1 VFAVNT
7 LLSRCGIA
15 ALLIVPAGCAK
26 RQASGPS
33 GDSASVRL
41 VADAERSRHF
51 DAVSSH
57 LELGGVLYGYADID
71 GDALALASSAQVL
84 VHQLAVSQPQ
94 LAALDRQDLKGLFS
108 QLGLSD
114 IKAVGFSSVRDA
126 DGIYRNR
133 TFLFTPGG
141 RHGLLA
147 AFGGQPGRFIGSRM
161 APPDCDF
168 YSETEF
174 DVNALYDTVRSVVS
188 KVGGREAADALA
200 KKLKN
205 AGADSGFSVLDVIQG
220 MSGRMTI
227 ILRMDPGSTY
237 QIRGPNGAVIPAF
250 SAIVRVE
257 GVGGAV
263 SGALSRNGAL
273 VESKQGSL
281 TLFTP
286 RSAPPLSG
294 LKPVLAVQGKA
305 FFAATSPEFLQE
317 CLHRTEGIETN
328 PEFAT
333 GLAALGP
340 EGNGLT
346 WVSQRFFGRL
356 REIGSLNPS
365 ATAEQK
371 RVFDV
376 FTLNLPIVTRP
387 LLSIRINLS
396 DGILVR
402 SNWNKSLKSD
412 IAMFTIYN
420 PVTIGLM
427 ASMAIPAFQKVRQAS
442 QEKAILNNLH
452 TLYDA
457 GEQYYLINRASSATY
472 DELVGP
478 GKFVAEVQ
486 PVAGEDYRSLTFKKG
501 LPLMVRLPDGRAIA
515 YPAGAVAPSA
525 VSLGDQPKSAAD
537 IGRQKVYD
545 QIGVVNNLYT
555 LDEAAKKYCI
565 EHNVDTVAYADLV
578 GPGKLLPEVKPVAGE
593 DYTSLVFKR
602 GQRVEVRLSDGRIV
616 RYPLGAPENSPRPEH
631 TSEQAPAPDDP
642 QAQAMI
648 QNLQILNDAANK
660 YYADHDSTTATFEML
675 VGPGKYLPSITPVA
689 GEDYRSLLFK
699 KDHPLRLYLKDGR
712 VITFPPQRQQQ

>member
-1 VFAVNT
+1 
-7 LLSRCGIA
+7 
-15 ALLIVPAGCAK
+15 LLIALAGCAK
-26 RQASGPS
+26 KEAGVSPRGT
-33 GDSASVRL
+33 ASVNL
-41 VADAERSRHF
+41 VPDSERSRHF
-51 DAVSSH
+51 DAVNSH

-84 VHQLAVSQPQ
+84 VHQLALTQPQ

-108 QLGLSD
+108 ELGLND
-114 IKAVGFSSVRDA
+114 IKAVGFSSVREA

-133 TFLFTPGG
+133 TFLFTPAG

-147 AFGGQPGRFIGSRM
+147 AFGGRPGRFIGSKM

-174 DVNALYDTVRSVVS
+174 DVNALYDTVRGVVS
-188 KVGGREAADALA
+188 KVGGSEAADSLA
-200 KKLKN
+200 KKLKE
-205 AGADSGFSVLDVIQG
+205 AGAGSGFSVLDVIQG
-220 MSGRMTI
+220 MRGRMTI
-227 ILRMDPGSTY
+227 ILRMDPQSTY
-237 QIRGPNGAVIPAF
+237 RLPGPGGAMIPAF
-250 SAIVRVE
+250 SAIVRVD
-257 GVGGAV
+257 GVGAAV
-263 SGALSRNGAL
+263 SGTLSKSGGM

-286 RSAPPLSG
+286 RSAPPLAG

-328 PEFAT
+328 PEFAS

-356 REIGSLNPS
+356 RDIGSLNPN

-371 RVFDV
+371 HVFDV
-376 FTLNLPIVTRP
+376 FALNVPIVTRP
-387 LLSIRINLS
+387 LLSVRTNLP
-396 DGILVR
+396 DGVLVR
-402 SNWNKSLKSD
+402 SSWNQSLKAD

-442 QEKAILNNLH
+442 QEKAIQNNLH

-457 GEQYYLINRASSATY
+457 AEQFYLINGASSTTY
-472 DELVGP
+472 DQLVGP
-478 GKFVAEVQ
+478 GKYVPEIQ
-486 PVAGEDYRSLTFKKG
+486 PADGEDYRSLTFRKG
-501 LPLMVRLPDGRAIA
+501 LPLIVRLGDGRAIS
-515 YPAGAVAPSA
+515 YPAGAVSPAATHLP
-525 VSLGDQPKSAAD
+525 DQPKSAAD
-537 IGRQKVYD
+537 AGRQKVYD
-545 QIGVVNNLYT
+545 QIAVVNNLYT

-565 EHNVDTVAYADLV
+565 EHNVDTASYADLV
-578 GPGKLLPEVKPVAGE
+578 GPGKLLAEVKPVAGE
-593 DYTSLVFKR
+593 DYTPLVFTR
-602 GQRVEVRLSDGRIV
+602 GQRVEVRLADGRIV
-616 RYPLGAPENSPRPEH
+616 RYPLGATDSSPRPER

-642 QAQAMI
+642 KAQAMI
-648 QNLQILNDAANK
+648 QNLQVLNDAANK
-660 YYADHDSTTATFEML
+660 YYAEHDSTTTTFENL
-675 VGPGKYLPSITPVA
+675 VGPGKYLPSIAPVA

-712 VITFPPQRQQQ
+712 VVTFPLQRQE